1 MKNREQEYKQIFISE
16 TTEEFD
22 RISILIVDLEKDPD
36 KKPVINEIFRLLHNL
51 KANANA
57 MGFNT
62 LSETAHKMETI
73 FNQLREGNIT
83 FKGTIIEFIYKGID
97 YIGYLIKNIDD
108 PKAQKPDEDILHELE
123 LISSNKIDELSKQDN
138 KLSSTQQ
145 LTITDAVSIPLRRLD
160 DLLNLV
166 GELIIER
173 EQLVAF
179 ANSTNYNILKNIG
192 SRLHRIA
199 DEIQQNVMAARL
211 VSVVTLFN
219 KFPRIVRDIAV
230 GENKKVEL
238 KLAGHETKVDRNIL
252 SIITDTI
259 LHLIRNAISHGIET
273 PEEREK
279 LGKDPEGVLEITAS
293 SEKGQINLFIKDD
306 GRGIDTK
313 KLRQKAVE
321 KNLISEKAVKSISE
335 RQVLSLIFHP
345 GLSLA
350 SKITEFSGRGVGLDI
365 VKNVIDSIGG
375 DIKISSALNK
385 GTSFQ
390 LSLPIS
396 IAVKNSLLFKVRKSN
411 FALPLLNIDSVI
423 NLKNNQIHDLDGNLV
438 MNLKGETV
446 SLIYLN
452 DFLFESSSKPIGKS
466 NIQRDNI
473 DVILLTYSNRKFGL
487 IIDELIRQQEIV
499 IKPLQQP
506 VKQHE
511 LFSGITVL
519 GSGEVCF
526 VLDISTIVKYIEL
539 ENVI

>member
-1 MKNREQEYKQIFISE
+1 MKNREQEYKQIFITE

-22 RISILIVDLEKDPD
+22 RIGTLIVDLEKDPD

-51 KANANA
+51 KANAKA

-73 FNQLREGNIT
+73 FNQLRDGNLT
-83 FKGTIIEFIYKGID
+83 FKGTIINFIYKGID
-97 YIGYLIKNIDD
+97 YIGYLIKNLDD
-108 PKAQKPDEDILHELE
+108 PKAQEADPRILNELE
-123 LISSNKIDELSKQDN
+123 MISSNKIDELSSEGVKA
-138 KLSSTQQ
+138 SGSQQ
-145 LTITDAVSIPLRRLD
+145 LTITDSVSIPLRRLD

-173 EQLVAF
+173 EQLVGL
-179 ANSTNYNILKNIG
+179 ANTTNNDVLKNIG

-211 VSVVTLFN
+211 VSVVALFN

-230 GENKKVEL
+230 SENKKVDL
-238 KLAGHETKVDRNIL
+238 KLSGHETKVDRNIL

-259 LHLIRNAISHGIET
+259 LHLIRNAISHGIEA
-273 PEEREK
+273 PEERVK
-279 LGKDPEGVLEITAS
+279 LGKHPEGTLTIIAS
-293 SEKGQINLFIKDD
+293 SEKGHINLIIKDD

-313 KLRQKAVE
+313 KLRQKAIE
-321 KNLISEKAVKSISE
+321 KNIISEKAAENISE
-335 RQVLSLIFHP
+335 RQVLTLIFHP

-350 SKITEFSGRGVGLDI
+350 EKITEFSGRGVGLDI

-375 DIKISSALNK
+375 DVKIFSEVNK

-396 IAVKNSLLFKVRKSN
+396 IAVKNSLLFKVRNSN
-411 FALPLLNIDSVI
+411 FALPLLNIDSVV
-423 NLKNNQIHDLDGNLV
+423 NLKNNQIHELDGNLV
-438 MNLKGETV
+438 MTFKGETV

-452 DFLFESSSKPIGKS
+452 DFLFESSSILVGKA

-473 DVILLTYSNRKFGL
+473 DVILLTYGNRKFGL
-487 IIDELIRQQEIV
+487 IIDELIRQQEVV
-499 IKPLQQP
+499 IKPLQGP
-506 VKQHE
+506 VSQHD

-539 ENVI
+539 EDVI